1 MRGEWRVRQ
10 ALPDCCAL
18 CALEGVSD
26 KMRMI
31 EAKERA
37 ERGSLTCHLP
47 GSQDNKCT
55 PHHQEKQGEYYLE
68 HAEDVAQI
76 NDVEGV
82 LEIVLLDVLGSHSLD
97 SKGASK
103 GDVLGLH
110 LDKGRSSCDLA
121 SGLELPAPKDALG
134 SCSLRTPVNGL
145 HVVVEVHN
153 IEGRCLLVK
162 KGCERRLREVSG
174 DQNQNEDINRIR
186 ETSTTGRYRI
196 MSAAILILT
205 FPAWRAS
212 FFQE

>member
-1 MRGEWRVRQ
+1 MGEQR
-10 ALPDCCAL
+10 
-18 CALEGVSD
+18 
-26 KMRMI
+26 
-31 EAKERA
+31 EA
-37 ERGSLTCHLP
+37 HLP
-47 GSQDNKCT
+47 ATYLALRTTSAP

-82 LEIVLLDVLGSHSLD
+82 LEIVLHDVLGSHSLD

-110 LDKGRSSCDLA
+110 LHKGRSSCDLA

-153 IEGRCLLVK
+153 IEARCLLVK

-174 DQNQNEDINRIR
+174 DQNQNEDINRIG

-212 FFQE
+212 FFQECDLFDFLVLAPLFWLKIAARESAWASTVALE